1 MNATPTESGATRAS
15 LISSLLAPALA
26 LTGCAGRTGDVVT
39 VTLLATAINA
49 GQIGR
54 AFLVPRGASTDVNVE
69 VSGVP
74 PLFTSR
80 PVHLYTFL
88 YQGRCDALPPKPVHA
103 LTERVL
109 AQSPRTPGALPL
121 GGPFTV
127 SNTIPLP
134 LDAVLDANYAIVI
147 RTSPAD
153 GGVQLFCGA
162 VKT

>member
-1 MNATPTESGATRAS
+1 MNATPAESGAMRAG

-39 VTLLATAINA
+39 VTLLATPTNA

-88 YQGRCDALPPKPVHA
+88 YQGRCDALPPKPAHA

-109 AQSPRTPGALPL
+109 AQSPRTPGVLPL

-127 SNTIPLP
+127 ANTIPLS
-134 LDAVLDANYAIVI
+134 LDALLGGNYSIVI

-153 GGVQLFCGA
+153 GDLPLFCGA
-162 VKT
+162 VKR